1 MRVTEDMPK
10 DVTANAQAASKTIAN
25 VMKPKLG
32 APKIVDA

>member
-10 DVTANAQAASKTIAN
+10 DATVNAQAASKTIAN
-25 VMKPKLG
+25 VMKPKLV